1 MATSAA
7 AGAAAPAS
15 SVAAAAAGAGPSFA
29 APASAAAAAAGAPAG
44 SVFVKRAG
52 DARASFAPVEIFVG
66 DAVGH
71 LADRAS
77 RKLDW
82 RTSASYVDLFLVSMD
97 FAEAVEG
104 GDESTGI
111 AAKKLFSGASL
122 VHAGV
127 SNGAFLLARLPD
139 PPAAAPGECA
149 RAARSL
155 PSCSPRRG
163 AGGARGTCER
173 FRRGLRGALTL
184 SFLASLC
191 RRRRGRQQR
200 SCSIR
205 GRRHCGGRRRHADGR
220 SVASCFA

>member
-7 AGAAAPAS
+7 AGAPAS

-52 DARASFAPVEIFVG
+52 DLEAVFAPVEIFVG

-71 LADRAS
+71 LAERAS
-77 RKLDW
+77 AKFRWLVGADKIK
-82 RTSASYVDLFLVSMD
+82 LFLVPD
-97 FAEAVEG
+97 
-104 GDESTGI
+104 D
-111 AAKKLFSGASL
+111 L
-122 VHAGV
+122 VRDIQLLPEHEAGV
-127 SNGAFLLARLPD
+127 LVRENLRLATDALTEAGISNRSCLLARLPD

-155 PSCSPRRG
+155 LSCSPSRG

-173 FRRGLRGALTL
+173 FR
-184 SFLASLC
+184 
-191 RRRRGRQQR
+191 
-200 SCSIR
+200 
-205 GRRHCGGRRRHADGR
+205 
-220 SVASCFA
+220 